1 MGMDTSRPILH
12 GPTTDLILKA
22 FYQVYNALGYGF
34 LERVYAAAT
43 AHTLRKLGLIAA
55 REVPIRV
62 EYDGI
67 TIGEYQADLVVN
79 DAVLVEIKAAR
90 ALAEEHQAQLL
101 NYLRATRFEVGLLL
115 NFGPE
120 PQFRRRVF
128 ENARKG
134 QPPRA
139 QGRAG
144 ALHKFGGVPEI

>member
-1 MGMDTSRPILH
+1 MYDKDRLLGWVSAGWEDAMRLRVRSLLTAFVPASAVVLPLCIGLAVESFAQRRP
-12 GPTTDLILKA
+12 A
-22 FYQVYNALGYGF
+22 
-34 LERVYAAAT
+34 
-43 AHTLRKLGLIAA
+43 
-55 REVPIRV
+55 RV
-62 EYDGI
+62 E
-67 TIGEYQADLVVN
+67 EF
-79 DAVLVEIKAAR
+79 
-90 ALAEEHQAQLL
+90 QAQLL